1 VLVSADDGGVDH
13 HVFVIVIARQL
24 LENALE
30 NPTLRPSTET
40 LMDDLPIT
48 KALRQIAPRDASS
61 ISVQNSFNEQSVVR
75 RSAAHVAFP
84 TRQKILDPPP
94 LVVA

>member
-1 VLVSADDGGVDH
+1 MGAHDGGVDH
-13 HVFVIVIARQL
+13 HVLVIVIARQL
-24 LENALE
+24 LENTLE
-30 NPTLRPSTET
+30 NPTLCPPTET

-75 RSAAHVAFP
+75 RSATNVAFP
-84 TRQKILDPPP
+84 NHGKNKS
-94 LVVA
+94 